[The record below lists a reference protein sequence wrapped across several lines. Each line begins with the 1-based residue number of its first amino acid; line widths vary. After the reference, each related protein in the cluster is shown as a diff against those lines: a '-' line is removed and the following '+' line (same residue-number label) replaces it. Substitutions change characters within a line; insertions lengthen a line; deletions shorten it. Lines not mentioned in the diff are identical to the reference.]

1 MSSLP
6 AFRGASEDVA
16 APAFRRLGRVVL
28 TALATAAVI
37 AGTLVSLQTAA
48 VAAEPAAAAT
58 PLPTTVAADALPTA
72 QMDGVAW
79 GQAVA
84 GNTVFVGG
92 DFAKAR
98 PAGAAAGVNT
108 VDRKN
113 LMAYTISTG
122 VMTSWNPT
130 ANAPVNSMAVS
141 PDGSR
146 LYVGGN
152 FTSIN
157 GVTRNRV
164 AAFDTATGALITT
177 FAPVVN
183 GKVMSVK
190 ATNSTVYIGGEFTS
204 VGGATRTKVAAVSA
218 GTGAL
223 LPFTVDLQGGWGV
236 RALVVSPDGGKVVIG
251 GSFTSTNGST
261 SPGRGLSA
269 VDASSG
275 ATLPFG
281 VNSVVHNGGENSAIY
296 SLASD
301 GTSVYG
307 TGYDFGGDKTLDD
320 FEGTFKASW
329 ADGSLQWLA
338 DCHGDTYSVDVVKDI
353 VYTASHAHYCGNIG
367 AFPQPDP
374 WVFHHSLAFSPN
386 ATGTITPDIYGYRSF
401 AGNPSPSLLQWYP
414 TWQTGTKTQLY
425 QAGWSVVGAGD
436 YVLYAGEFLGVS
448 GAKQQG
454 LVRFAT
460 RDKAP
465 NKRAP
470 EVWGD
475 TWKLNALSFRAGQVR
490 LSWPANYDPDDAT
503 LTYQIFR
510 QDKGTSVPIYT
521 TTETSNFWT
530 QPAMTFTDTN
540 VTAGQTYNYRV
551 KAIDPWGNST
561 QTSTWVPATATGG
574 NTFSSY
580 NGSVLDASPTNY
592 WPLGESSGTS
602 AYDWASGSDLTVN
615 SPSARAVVGPNVA
628 QANTA
633 TSFAGTSSSFA
644 ATSPSQT
651 APNTFTVEAW
661 FKTTSSQGGKII
673 GFGNSK
679 TGNSGSYDRQ
689 VYLDNSG
696 RVVFGVHPGG
706 VRTVQSAAGLNDGQ
720 WHYVVASLGADGMTL
735 SLDGKKVATRTDTTS
750 GQDYS
755 GYWRVGGDN
764 LGGWPNVGSS
774 YLNGSISDVAVYPTV
789 LNRDTINSHWV
800 ASGRT
805 STVPTAPADTYGQAV
820 FGLDPDIYWRLNE
833 SNGQAA
839 ADSGPFGNNGTYWG
853 DVAKQ
858 TAGALS
864 GVTDKAATFSQ
875 NGNSGVGSNQ
885 PFSNPRTYAL
895 ETWFKTDTTSG
906 GKLIGFG
913 NQSINGTSNNY
924 DRHVYMTP
932 DGKLNF
938 GVYTGNTIIVSS
950 SAAYNDN
957 AWHHV
962 VAEQSSSGMQ
972 LYVDGA
978 LVGSGTET
986 NAQDYSGYWRIGG
999 DSTWGGDNW
1008 FRGSMDEVAVYPR
1021 TLTAAQVSEH
1031 FSLGSI
1037 GRVNV
1042 VPTAAFTATPNGLSA
1057 AFDASTS
1064 SDSDG
1069 TIASYAWDFG
1079 DNTSGSGAT
1088 ATHTYSAAGSYTVK
1102 LTVTDDLGATATR
1115 SEQLTVVAPN
1125 VLPTAI
1131 FSAVIA
1137 NLTLS
1142 VDASSSTDPD
1152 GTIAS
1157 YAWNFGDGTSG
1168 IGATATHMYAAAGT
1182 FDVTLTVTDNR
1193 GGSSTTSQQVT
1204 SALPPNQLPTAA
1216 FTQSVN
1222 QLVVSLDASGSA
1234 DSDGSIT
1241 GYAWDFGD
1249 STSGTGRTAS
1259 HTYTAAGTYTITLT
1273 VTDNRGGTAIVS
1285 RQVTVAPAPN
1295 IAPTAS
1301 FTSSVNQ
1308 LVGSF
1313 DGSASTDPDG
1323 TVVSY
1328 GWVFGD
1334 GTAGTGV
1341 TAQHTYAAAGTFSV
1355 VLTVT
1360 DNRGATATTTRTI
1373 TVASAP
1379 TSTVLAQD
1387 DFERTAASGWGS
1399 APVGGAWSLQGA
1411 ATTYSVG
1418 DGSGI
1423 VNFAKLDTR
1432 AARLGA
1438 KFDDAITTA
1447 SFSVDRTGP
1456 GYYVAVIGRQVGSN
1470 AYTARVR
1477 WEANGQVRL
1486 FLLKNET
1493 QIVDSKLLDIVYA
1506 PGDRLTISIKAS
1518 GTSPTTLGAKVW
1530 KTGTTEPIAWQLSG
1544 TDADPLMQATG
1555 QIGLISYLSNSSAS
1569 ATAKLRIEQF
1579 TSVASAGA
1587 PVTPVT
1593 PPAPPANVNPI
1604 STFTMS
1610 AADLTVTFDGSSST
1624 DSDGTIASY
1633 AWNFGD
1639 GATAT
1644 GAITTHPYAAP
1655 GAYPVTLTVTDNSG
1669 GTHTSQQTATVA
1681 APLPPVLPPV
1691 DPPVDPPVEPPVE
1704 PPVVDEPVA
1713 VDDFDN
1719 RQTTN
1724 GWGTAEEGGAWTT
1737 TGPASSYS
1745 VADGV
1750 GKITAGATETRSAVL
1765 AGVSVQDALV
1775 ETTFSV
1781 DKAPVGGANTVT
1793 IAGRKIGNSV
1803 YSARVRLDAAGLI
1816 RVYILRDETPLA
1828 DSLVLPGGAYVAGQK
1843 IHVTLSVS
1851 GVGPTTVQTKV
1862 WRDAEAEPATW
1873 QLSATDATV
1882 PMQAPGAVGVITY
1895 VSGANTNGATTL
1907 SVDSFKVTGE

>member
-6 AFRGASEDVA
+6 AARGASDDAV
-16 APAFRRLGRVVL
+16 APALRRLGRVVL
-28 TALATAAVI
+28 TALATAAVVG
-37 AGTLVSLQTAA
+37 GTLVSMPTAA
-48 VAAEPAAAAT
+48 VAAEPAAAAAT

-122 VMTSWNPT
+122 VMTSWNPS
-130 ANAPVNSMAVS
+130 ANGVVNSLAVS

-146 LYVGGN
+146 LYVGGT
-152 FTSIN
+152 FTTIN

-164 AAFDTATGALITT
+164 AAFDTATGALISS

-218 GTGAL
+218 STGAL

-236 RALVVSPDGGKVVIG
+236 RALVVSPDGGKLVIG

-269 VDASSG
+269 VDAVTG
-275 ATLPFG
+275 ATMPFG
-281 VNSVVHNGGENSAIY
+281 VNSVIHNGGENSAIY

-307 TGYDFGGDKTLDD
+307 TGYDFYGDSTLDD

-329 ADGSLQWLA
+329 SDGTMQWMA

-367 AFPQPDP
+367 GFPQPDP

-386 ATGTITPDIYGYRSF
+386 ATGTITPDVHGYRNF
-401 AGNPSPSLLQWYP
+401 TGNPSPSLLQWYP
-414 TWQTGTKTQLY
+414 TWQTGTKTKLY

-475 TWKLNALSFRAGQVR
+475 NWKLTALSFRAGQVR

-530 QPAMTFTDTN
+530 QPAMLFTDTN

-574 NTFSSY
+574 NSFSSY
-580 NGSVLDASPTNY
+580 NGAVLDAAPSNY

-602 AYDWASGSDLTVN
+602 AYDWASGNDLTLA
-615 SPSARAVVGPNVA
+615 SPSARAVSGPNLA

-633 TSFAGTSSSFA
+633 TSFGGTSSSFGVSSIA
-644 ATSPSQT
+644 QP
-651 APNTFTVEAW
+651 APNTFSVEAW
-661 FKTTSSQGGKII
+661 FQSSSTQGGKIV
-673 GFGNSK
+673 GYGNAK

-689 VYLDNSG
+689 VYLDTSG
-696 RVVFGVHPGG
+696 SVVFGVYPGS
-706 VRTVQSAAGLNDGQ
+706 VRTVQSAAGFNDGQ
-720 WHYVVASLGADGMTL
+720 WHHVVASMGADGMTL
-735 SLDGKKVATRTDTTS
+735 SLDGKKVASRADTTT

-764 LGGWPNVGSS
+764 IGGWPGVGSS
-774 YLNGSISDVAVYPTV
+774 YLDGSISDVAVYPTV
-789 LNRDTINSHWV
+789 LNRATIDAHWV

-805 STVPTAPADTYGQAV
+805 STVPAAPADTYGQAV
-820 FGLDPDIYWRLNE
+820 FALDPDLYWRLNE
-833 SNGQAA
+833 STGPKA
-839 ADSGPFGNNGTYWG
+839 ADSGPLGNTGTYWG
-853 DVAKQ
+853 DVSKQ
-858 TAGALS
+858 TPGALS
-864 GVTDKAATFSQ
+864 GVTNTAATFSP
-875 NGNSGVGSNQ
+875 NGNSGVGSDKT
-885 PFSNPRTYAL
+885 FSNPRNYAV

-913 NQSINGTSNNY
+913 NRSTDGTSNNY

-932 DGKLNF
+932 DGRLNF
-938 GVYTGNTIIVSS
+938 GVYTGNTVIVSS
-950 SAAYNDN
+950 PSSYNDN
-957 AWHHV
+957 TWHHV
-962 VAEQSSSGMQ
+962 VAEQSSTGMQ
-972 LYVDGA
+972 LYVDGS
-978 LVGSGTET
+978 LVASGTET
-986 NAQDYSGYWRIGG
+986 NAQDYTGYWRIGG

-1008 FRGSMDEVAVYPR
+1008 FRGSLDEFAVYGK
-1021 TLTAAQVSEH
+1021 TLTAAQISDH
-1031 FSLGSI
+1031 YSLGKI
-1037 GRVNV
+1037 GRVNAL
-1042 VPTAAFTATPNGLSA
+1042 PTAAFTATPSDLGA
-1057 AFDASTS
+1057 TFDAAGST
-1064 SDSDG
+1064 DSDG

-1079 DNTSGSGAT
+1079 DGTTGSGVT
-1088 ATHTYSAAGSYTVK
+1088 ATHTYGAAGSYAVK
-1102 LTVTDDLGATATR
+1102 LTVTDDLGASTTR
-1115 SEQLTVVAPN
+1115 TEQVTVVAPN
-1125 VLPTAI
+1125 VAPTAI
-1131 FSAVIA
+1131 FSASVA
-1137 NLTLS
+1137 NLALS
-1142 VDASSSTDPD
+1142 VDASSSADPD

-1168 IGATATHMYAAAGT
+1168 VGATASHTYATAGSFT
-1182 FDVTLTVTDNR
+1182 VTLTVTDNR
-1193 GGSSTTSQQVT
+1193 GASATSTQQVAT
-1204 SALPPNQLPTAA
+1204 ALPPNQLPTAA
-1216 FTQSVN
+1216 FTQSKN
-1222 QLVVSLDASGSA
+1222 LLTVSVDAATST
-1234 DSDGSIT
+1234 DTDGSIT

-1249 STSGTGRTAS
+1249 TTTATGKTAS
-1259 HTYTAAGTYTITLT
+1259 HSYAAAGTYTITLT
-1273 VTDNRGGTAIVS
+1273 VTDDRAGTAITS
-1285 RQVTVAPAPN
+1285 QTVTVAPAPN
-1295 IAPTAS
+1295 VAPTAS
-1301 FTSSVNQ
+1301 FTSSANL
-1308 LVGSF
+1308 LVASF
-1313 DGSASTDPDG
+1313 DGSASTDTDG
-1323 TVVSY
+1323 SIASY
-1328 GWVFGD
+1328 AWAFGD
-1334 GTAGTGV
+1334 GTTGTGA
-1341 TAQHTYAAAGTFSV
+1341 TAQHSYAAAGTYSV

-1360 DNRGATATTTRTI
+1360 DNRGGTATATRSV
-1373 TVASAP
+1373 TVAAAP
-1379 TSTVLAQD
+1379 TATVLAQD
-1387 DFERTAASGWGS
+1387 DFERTSASGWGS

-1423 VNFAKLDTR
+1423 VNLAKLDTR

-1438 KFDDAITTA
+1438 KFDDAVTTV

-1456 GYYVAVIGRQVGSN
+1456 GYYVAVIGRQVGAN

-1486 FLLKNET
+1486 YLLKNET

-1506 PGDRLTISIKAS
+1506 PGDRLTISVKAS

-1530 KTGTTEPIAWQLSG
+1530 KTGTTEPSAWQLSG
-1544 TDADPLMQATG
+1544 TDTDATMQATG

-1579 TSVASAGA
+1579 TSVTSAA
-1587 PVTPVT
+1587 ATPVT
-1593 PPAPPANVNPI
+1593 PPAPPANVNPV
-1604 STFTMS
+1604 SAFTM
-1610 AADLTVTFDGSSST
+1610 AATDLSVTFNGSTSS
-1624 DSDGTIASY
+1624 DSDGSIASY
-1633 AWNFGD
+1633 AWTFGD

-1644 GAITTHPYAAP
+1644 GATATHAYAAA
-1655 GAYPVTLTVTDNSG
+1655 GAYPVTLTVTDNRG
-1669 GTHTSQQTATVA
+1669 GTHTSQQTATVS
-1681 APLPPVLPPV
+1681 APVPPVLPPV
-1691 DPPVDPPVEPPVE
+1691 DPPVDPPVEPPVD
-1704 PPVVDEPVA
+1704 PPAAEEPVA
-1713 VDDFDN
+1713 LDDFDN
-1719 RQTTN
+1719 RQAAN
-1724 GWGTAEEGGAWTT
+1724 GWGAAEEGGAWST
-1737 TGPASSYS
+1737 TGPATSYS
-1745 VADGV
+1745 VANGV
-1750 GKITAGATETRSAVL
+1750 GKITANATETRSAVL
-1765 AGVSVQDALV
+1765 AGVSIRDALV

-1781 DKAPVGGANTVT
+1781 DKAPAGGAHTVT

-1803 YSARVRLDAAGLI
+1803 YSTRVRLDAAGLI

-1828 DSLVLPGGAYVAGQK
+1828 DSYVLPGGAYVAGQK
-1843 IHVTLSVS
+1843 LHVTLSVT
-1851 GVGPTTVQTKV
+1851 GAGPTTVQAKV
-1862 WRDAEAEPATW
+1862 WRDAETEPAAW
-1873 QLSATDATV
+1873 QLSATDATTA
-1882 PMQAPGAVGVITY
+1882 MQAPGAVGVITY
-1895 VSGANTNGATTL
+1895 VTGANTNGTTTL